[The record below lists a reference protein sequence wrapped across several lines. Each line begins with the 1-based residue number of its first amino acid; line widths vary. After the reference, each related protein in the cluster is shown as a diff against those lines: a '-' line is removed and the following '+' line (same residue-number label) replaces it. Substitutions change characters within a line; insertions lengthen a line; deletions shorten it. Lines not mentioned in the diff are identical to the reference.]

1 MLQLFIRRVIIL
13 TRVFYKDIYNL
24 GLLYA
29 YMDSNG
35 MQKMVLL
42 DDLKKYYNAVEKN
55 LDEMN
60 SDVSENLIYASI
72 WYDNDEPIYFISR
85 NKEDEVYYILKP
97 EFDLERAIGKYIS
110 CLPADVLKASLMENA
125 LECIEPVKKK
135 EVKNDN
141 QKEKS
146 LRLSSEVTLEK

>member
-1 MLQLFIRRVIIL
+1 MA
-13 TRVFYKDIYNL
+13 RVFYKDIYNL

-55 LDEMN
+55 FDEMN

-125 LECIEPVKKK
+125 LECIEPIKKK

>member
-1 MLQLFIRRVIIL
+1 MA
-13 TRVFYKDIYNL
+13 RVFYKDIYNL

-125 LECIEPVKKK
+125 LECIEPVKKQ
-135 EVKNDN
+135 EVENNNK
-141 QKEKS
+141 KEKS
-146 LRLSSEVTLEK
+146 LCLNSNNIII

>member
-1 MLQLFIRRVIIL
+1 
-13 TRVFYKDIYNL
+13 
-24 GLLYA
+24 
-29 YMDSNG
+29 MD
-35 MQKMVLL
+35 
-42 DDLKKYYNAVEKN
+42 
-55 LDEMN
+55 

-125 LECIEPVKKK
+125 LECIEPIKKK

-146 LRLSSEVTLEK
+146 LRLSSNNIII

>member
-1 MLQLFIRRVIIL
+1 MA
-13 TRVFYKDIYNL
+13 RVFYEDIYNL

-42 DDLKKYYNAVEKN
+42 DDLKKYYNTVEKN
-55 LDEMN
+55 LDEMD

-85 NKEDEVYYILKP
+85 NKEDEIYYILKP
-97 EFDLERAIGKYIS
+97 EFDLERAIGKYIP

-146 LRLSSEVTLEK
+146 LRLSSNNIII

>member
-1 MLQLFIRRVIIL
+1 M
-13 TRVFYKDIYNL
+13 TRVFFKDIYNL
-24 GLLYA
+24 GLIYA
-29 YMDSNG
+29 YIDSNG
-35 MQKMVLL
+35 TQKMVLL
-42 DDLKKYYNAVEKN
+42 DDLKRFHNTIEKN
-55 LDEMN
+55 LEEMHSN
-60 SDVSENLIYASI
+60 VNINLIYASI
-72 WYDNDEPIYFISR
+72 WYENDEPIYFISR
-85 NKEDEVYYILKP
+85 NKEAEVYYILKP

-146 LRLSSEVTLEK
+146 LRLSSEVNSEK

>member
-1 MLQLFIRRVIIL
+1 MA
-13 TRVFYKDIYNL
+13 RVFYEDIYNL

-29 YMDSNG
+29 YMDSNC
-35 MQKMVLL
+35 MQKMVSL
-42 DDLKKYYNAVEKN
+42 DDLERYYNTVEKN
-55 LDEMN
+55 LDEMD
-60 SDVSENLIYASI
+60 SDVSINLIYASI

-85 NKEDEVYYILKP
+85 NKEEEVYYILKP
-97 EFDLERAIGKYIS
+97 GFDLERAVGKYMS

-141 QKEKS
+141 QKEKT
-146 LRLSSEVTLEK
+146 LRLSSEVTSEK

>member
-1 MLQLFIRRVIIL
+1 
-13 TRVFYKDIYNL
+13 
-24 GLLYA
+24 
-29 YMDSNG
+29 MDSNG

-42 DDLKKYYNAVEKN
+42 DDLKKYYNTVEKI
-55 LDEMN
+55 LVEMD

>member
-1 MLQLFIRRVIIL
+1 MA
-13 TRVFYKDIYNL
+13 RVFYEDIYNL

-42 DDLKKYYNAVEKN
+42 DDLKKYYNTVEKN
-55 LDEMN
+55 LDEMD

-97 EFDLERAIGKYIS
+97 ELDLERAIGKYIS

>member
-1 MLQLFIRRVIIL
+1 M
-13 TRVFYKDIYNL
+13 TRVFFKDIYNL
-24 GLLYA
+24 GLIYA

-42 DDLKKYYNAVEKN
+42 DDLKKYYNTVEKN
-55 LDEMN
+55 LDEMD

-110 CLPADVLKASLMENA
+110 CLLADVLKASLMENA

-135 EVKNDN
+135 EVKNNN
-141 QKEKS
+141 QKEKT
-146 LRLSSEVTLEK
+146 LRLSSEVNSEK

>member
-1 MLQLFIRRVIIL
+1 MA
-13 TRVFYKDIYNL
+13 RVFYKYIYNL
-24 GLLYA
+24 GLIYA

-42 DDLKKYYNAVEKN
+42 DDLKKYYNTVEKN
-55 LDEMN
+55 LDEMD

-97 EFDLERAIGKYIS
+97 EFNLERAIGKYIS

>member
-13 TRVFYKDIYNL
+13 ARVYYEDIYNL
-24 GLLYA
+24 GLLYV
-29 YMDSNG
+29 YMYSNG
-35 MQKMVLL
+35 VQKMVLL

-135 EVKNDN
+135 EVK
-141 QKEKS
+141 KLS
-146 LRLSSEVTLEK
+146 L

>member
-13 TRVFYKDIYNL
+13 AKVFYKDIYNL

-29 YMDSNG
+29 YIDSNG
-35 MQKMVLL
+35 MQKMVSLN
-42 DDLKKYYNAVEKN
+42 DLKKYYNIVEKN
-55 LDEMN
+55 LDEMD
-60 SDVSENLIYASI
+60 SDVNINLIYASI

-97 EFDLERAIGKYIS
+97 DFDLERAIGKYMS

-125 LECIEPVKKK
+125 LECIEPVKKQ
-135 EVKNDN
+135 EVENN
-141 QKEKS
+141 NYNEK
-146 LRLSSEVTLEK
+146 TLCFGSNNIII

>member
-1 MLQLFIRRVIIL
+1 
-13 TRVFYKDIYNL
+13 
-24 GLLYA
+24 
-29 YMDSNG
+29 

-42 DDLKKYYNAVEKN
+42 DDLKKYYNTVEKN
-55 LDEMN
+55 LDEMD

-146 LRLSSEVTLEK
+146 LRLSSNNIII

>member
-1 MLQLFIRRVIIL
+1 M
-13 TRVFYKDIYNL
+13 TRVFFKDIYNL
-24 GLLYA
+24 GLIYA

-42 DDLKKYYNAVEKN
+42 DDLKKYYNTVEKN
-55 LDEMN
+55 LDEMD
-60 SDVSENLIYASI
+60 SD
-72 WYDNDEPIYFISR
+72 DNDEPIYFISR

-135 EVKNDN
+135 EVKNNN
-141 QKEKS
+141 QKEKT
-146 LRLSSEVTLEK
+146 LRLSSEVNSEK

>member
-1 MLQLFIRRVIIL
+1 MA
-13 TRVFYKDIYNL
+13 RVFYEDIYNL

-42 DDLKKYYNAVEKN
+42 DDLKKYYNTVEKN
-55 LDEMN
+55 LDEMD

-135 EVKNDN
+135 KVKNDN

>member
-1 MLQLFIRRVIIL
+1 MA
-13 TRVFYKDIYNL
+13 RVFYKYIYNL
-24 GLLYA
+24 GLIYA

-42 DDLKKYYNAVEKN
+42 DDLKKYYNTVEKN
-55 LDEMN
+55 LDEMD

-97 EFDLERAIGKYIS
+97 EFNLERAIGKYIS
-110 CLPADVLKASLMENA
+110 CLPADVLKVSLMENA
-125 LECIEPVKKK
+125 LECIEPVMKQ
-135 EVKNDN
+135 EIKNN
-141 QKEKS
+141 NSKEKS
-146 LRLSSEVTLEK
+146 LCLGSKITFEK

>member
-1 MLQLFIRRVIIL
+1 MA
-13 TRVFYKDIYNL
+13 RVFYEDIYNL

-42 DDLKKYYNAVEKN
+42 DDLKKYYNTVEKN
-55 LDEMN
+55 LDEMD

-125 LECIEPVKKK
+125 LECIEPIKKK

-146 LRLSSEVTLEK
+146 LCLNSNNIII

>member
-1 MLQLFIRRVIIL
+1 MSRV
-13 TRVFYKDIYNL
+13 YYEDIYNL

-29 YMDSNG
+29 YIDSNG
-35 MQKMVLL
+35 TQKMVLL
-42 DDLKKYYNAVEKN
+42 DDLKKYYNIVEKN
-55 LDEMN
+55 LDEMD
-60 SDVSENLIYASI
+60 SDVNINLIYASI

-97 EFDLERAIGKYIS
+97 NFDLEKAIGKYIS

>member
-1 MLQLFIRRVIIL
+1 MSRV
-13 TRVFYKDIYNL
+13 YYEDIYNL

-29 YMDSNG
+29 YIDSNG
-35 MQKMVLL
+35 TQKMVSLN
-42 DDLKKYYNAVEKN
+42 DLKKYYNIVEKN
-55 LDEMN
+55 LDEMD
-60 SDVSENLIYASI
+60 SDVNINLIYASI
-72 WYDNDEPIYFISR
+72 WYENDEPIYFISR

-97 EFDLERAIGKYIS
+97 GFDLERAIGKYMS

-146 LRLSSEVTLEK
+146 LCLNSNNIII

>member
-1 MLQLFIRRVIIL
+1 MIIL
-13 TRVFYKDIYNL
+13 ARVFYEDIYNL

-42 DDLKKYYNAVEKN
+42 DDLKKYYNTVEKN
-55 LDEMN
+55 LDEMD

>member
-1 MLQLFIRRVIIL
+1 
-13 TRVFYKDIYNL
+13 
-24 GLLYA
+24 
-29 YMDSNG
+29 MDSNG
-35 MQKMVLL
+35 MQKKVLL
-42 DDLKKYYNAVEKN
+42 DDLKKYYNTVEKN
-55 LDEMN
+55 LDEMD

-125 LECIEPVKKK
+125 LECIVPVKKK
-135 EVKNDN
+135 EVKNNN
-141 QKEKS
+141 QKEKT
-146 LRLSSEVTLEK
+146 LRLSSEDNSEK

>member
-1 MLQLFIRRVIIL
+1 MA
-13 TRVFYKDIYNL
+13 RVFYEDIYNL

-42 DDLKKYYNAVEKN
+42 DDLKKYYNTVEKN
-55 LDEMN
+55 LDEMD

-146 LRLSSEVTLEK
+146 LRLGSNNIII

>member
-1 MLQLFIRRVIIL
+1 MSRV
-13 TRVFYKDIYNL
+13 YYEDIYNL

-29 YMDSNG
+29 YIDSNG
-35 MQKMVLL
+35 TQKMVLL
-42 DDLKKYYNAVEKN
+42 DDLKRFHNTIEKN
-55 LDEMN
+55 LEEMHSN
-60 SDVSENLIYASI
+60 INDIYAGI
-72 WYDNDEPIYFISR
+72 WNSNDEPIYFVSS
-85 NKEDEVYYILKP
+85 NKEGDVYYVLKP
-97 EFDLERAIGKYIS
+97 EFNLLMAKRKYIGCFS
-110 CLPADVLKASLMENA
+110 SEVIEASLMENA

>member
-1 MLQLFIRRVIIL
+1 MA
-13 TRVFYKDIYNL
+13 RVFYKDIYNL
-24 GLLYA
+24 GLIYA
-29 YMDSNG
+29 YKDSNG

-110 CLPADVLKASLMENA
+110 CLPADVLKAALMENA

>member
-1 MLQLFIRRVIIL
+1 MA
-13 TRVFYKDIYNL
+13 RVFYEDIYNL

-42 DDLKKYYNAVEKN
+42 DDLKKYYNTVEKN
-55 LDEMN
+55 LDEMD

-97 EFDLERAIGKYIS
+97 GFDLERAIGKYMS

-125 LECIEPVKKK
+125 LECIEPVNKQ
-135 EVKNDN
+135 EVENNNK
-141 QKEKS
+141 KEKS
-146 LRLSSEVTLEK
+146 LCLNSNNIII

>member
-1 MLQLFIRRVIIL
+1 MA
-13 TRVFYKDIYNL
+13 RVFYKDIYNL

-42 DDLKKYYNAVEKN
+42 DDLKKYYNTVEKN
-55 LDEMN
+55 LDEMD

>member
-1 MLQLFIRRVIIL
+1 MA
-13 TRVFYKDIYNL
+13 RVFYKDIYNL

-97 EFDLERAIGKYIS
+97 EFDLERAIGKYMS

>member
-1 MLQLFIRRVIIL
+1 MA
-13 TRVFYKDIYNL
+13 RVFYKDIYNL

-97 EFDLERAIGKYIS
+97 DFDLERAIGKYMS

-141 QKEKS
+141 QKEKT
-146 LRLSSEVTLEK
+146 LRLSSEVTSEK

>member
-1 MLQLFIRRVIIL
+1 MA
-13 TRVFYKDIYNL
+13 RVFYEDIYNL